1 MTKENLVRKIREQ
14 QSIARGLNV
23 EIAIMEKIAGAKN
36 TLKVENIDVF
46 DKLDETYDYKSL
58 FSAVKTLDDITKYL
72 ADALNFYLKV
82 FNNHTAKMLEVNE
95 NER

>member
-36 TLKVENIDVF
+36 TLKIEDIDVF

-72 ADALNFYLKV
+72 ADTLNFYLKV

-95 NER
+95 DER